1 MITDLQ
7 NKEEVSNPT
16 GCCQTGSCDQV
27 EIPGISDGVLI
38 NRWLAG
44 ETTAVGRHSIML
56 LSENPGTRVN
66 VNEKLRDTFRQH
78 YMSDELW
85 SQRIEDLG
93 GSETAEILKELLPR
107 EKRGR
112 SGDTGE
118 ILATEVAE
126 NTLHYNV
133 PIRRLRWKDGR
144 EQSLRGDD
152 IVGVA
157 QETDSRLRFLKGE
170 AKSRAAISASVI
182 DEADRALDRDEG
194 RPSRHSVIFVAS
206 RLREAGETELAREME
221 LALTESFNGHDV
233 KHLLFVLSGNNPESL
248 LREHVSNVDNERHET
263 FAIGVWIPDHP
274 DFVEQIYSGFED
286 VATKHRAC

>member
-7 NKEEVSNPT
+7 NKEEESNPAQ
-16 GCCQTGSCDQV
+16 CCQTSSCNQV
-27 EIPGISDGVLI
+27 ETPANSDAALI

-44 ETTAVGRHSIML
+44 ETTAVGRHSVML
-56 LSENPGTRVN
+56 LSENPGARAN
-66 VNEKLRDTFRQH
+66 VNEKLHDTFRQH

-85 SQRIEDLG
+85 IQRIEDLG
-93 GSETAEILKELLPR
+93 GPETAAMLRELLPR

-118 ILATEVAE
+118 ILATEIAE
-126 NTLHYNV
+126 NALHYNV

-152 IVGVA
+152 IVGVSR
-157 QETDSRLRFLKGE
+157 ETDSRLRFLKGE

-182 DEADRALDRDEG
+182 DEADQALDRDEG
-194 RPSRHSVIFVAS
+194 RPGRHSVIFVAS
-206 RLREAGETELAREME
+206 RLREAGETELARDIE
-221 LALTESFNGHDV
+221 LALTQSFTGHDV

-248 LREHVSNVDNERHET
+248 LRKHVSNVDTERHET
-263 FAIGVWIPDHP
+263 FAVGVWIPDHP
-274 DFVEQIYSGFED
+274 DFIEQIYSGFED
-286 VATKHRAC
+286 DATKHSAC